1 MNRILKRPM
10 FRMGGSTG
18 TGITSGLDKPK
29 RGLVD
34 EPGGYAGDPFDRAK
48 KVTTRYMQDPQLN
61 PQGGGGFMPGSL
73 SNFLTSFGLDMLSR
87 PPTGNIFQTAAQSAK
102 GPFETYQAA
111 KLTEQADRRDAARDV
126 FSGALASEYDILE
139 QREKGKY
146 GDMKTPELEA
156 KLIRDAQQNI
166 FDATA
171 IKDSPD
177 STEEEILAA
186 EQKIKINQNVLQ
198 KELGVPA
205 EYAAILGNAEVFD
218 SYKAD
223 YIETENQ
230 RREDEYK
237 AENPDAT
244 PEEIVANVEVIN
256 VNSAEAS
263 DFTIAKLKQK
273 YGFASGGRVGLAFG
287 TKPAMM
293 ESVVEAEQETG
304 EVQDLSF
311 TELRSR
317 LPQEISN
324 DIIQLLANSK
334 EALMDFANIKT
345 SEDIAQF
352 NQQYDVNLTL
362 PQGA

>member
-10 FRMGGSTG
+10 FRIGGSAG
-18 TGITSGLDKPK
+18 TGITSGLDQPRQQYSSGKAVAQAK
-29 RGLVD
+29 RD
-34 EPGGYAGDPFDRAK
+34 TMQF
-48 KVTTRYMQDPQLN
+48 MQDPQLN
-61 PQGGGGFMPGSL
+61 PQMRGGFMPGSL

-87 PPTGNIFQTAAQSAK
+87 SPTGNIFQTAAQSAK

-111 KLTEQADRRDAARDV
+111 KLTEHADQRDTMRDI
-126 FSGALASEYDILE
+126 FSGSLASQYDILE

-146 GDMKTPELEA
+146 GETKVVEA
-156 KLIRDAQQNI
+156 EHKLIGDAADAI
-166 FDATA
+166 FDANKILKDPTRKDEHEQA
-171 IKDSPD
+171 QQTIKKNSYYL
-177 STEEEILAA
+177 E
-186 EQKIKINQNVLQ
+186 
-198 KELGVPA
+198 KELGLPQ
-205 EYAAILGNAEVFD
+205 EYVAIITNEEAFAP
-218 SYKAD
+218 YMTD
-223 YIETENQ
+223 YVKKENQ

-244 PEEIVANVEVIN
+244 PEEIVAKVEYIEDG
-256 VNSAEAS
+256 SAEAR
-263 DFTIAKLKQK
+263 DFTIIKLKEK

-287 TKPAMM
+287 SEPAMM

-304 EVQDLSF
+304 EVQDLSY

-317 LPQEISN
+317 LPSEISN
-324 DIIQLLANSK
+324 DIVQLLANSK
-334 EALMDFANIKT
+334 EALMDFANLRT